1 MEITNLPFN
10 YGNKQIEIDIT
21 EKMNSILQD
30 SDAGE
35 EKEIIKK
42 YLKEISANF
51 QFMIIGESGVGKT
64 SLLKTLFGEAVFLSH
79 TQRDEIIDY
88 RYGDE
93 YAEFQITGFCRRIFN
108 RIDILKG
115 ISIIDTFGIDKIN
128 NPETETFIRDNVSR
142 SDVLLVMLS
151 AQNPGSMSVWNTIEA
166 TDPKKIVFIVS
177 KIDEV
182 TDDLKAE
189 VLERIGRYMGEAGIV
204 APVFCTSV
212 VKPDC
217 SETEQLRNYIDDE
230 IIANN
235 EGLSKQDTNSFYIR
249 EMFAEIKQSFDR
261 RLSQYERDKKI
272 VADIDSM
279 IDDFRADESER
290 IVNLKKKIE
299 NVVDREIEEYKNE
312 IIKRMDPKRIKEQFP
327 KGYADLMD
335 YLNYVNSIYKEKMS
349 GKVNDTVNASVQT
362 LMTDMESVLYKASA
376 ILSERENCIGI
387 EDKFYGTL
395 AESKNHIVA
404 NVKNTIDGAKKVYP
418 SIDDAT
424 KALYDKGMKA
434 RKEADLVVGTSTGL
448 GAVAGGVG
456 GFLGA
461 GALAVGTEGMAA
473 VAAGGVA
480 AAGAGVTIGGL
491 ILPIIAGAVG
501 AFAIAVL
508 AKKIASACTD
518 PQMDLKFQD
527 ALNEFEQDVM
537 RIKEQMKA
545 DLTQRIDEMFR
556 SEINGTDRVFVDY
569 RINVSLEGRRIPLLE
584 DHIGEV
590 DQLLGQLRL
599 EDRSTIEN

>member
-166 TDPKKIVFIVS
+166 TDPKKVVFIVS

-290 IVNLKKKIE
+290 IVNLKKEIE

-327 KGYADLMD
+327 KGYSDLMD

-480 AAGAGVTIGGL
+480 AAGAGVAIGGL

-569 RINVSLEGRRIPLLE
+569 RINVSLEGRRILLLE

-590 DQLLGQLRL
+590 DQLQGQLRL

>member
-182 TDDLKAE
+182 TNDLKAE

-290 IVNLKKKIE
+290 IVNLKKEIE

-327 KGYADLMD
+327 KGYSDLMD

-424 KALYDKGMKA
+424 KALYDKGMRA

-480 AAGAGVTIGGL
+480 AAGAGVAIGGL

>member
-182 TDDLKAE
+182 TNDLKAE

-290 IVNLKKKIE
+290 IVNLKKEIE

-327 KGYADLMD
+327 KGYSDLMD

-424 KALYDKGMKA
+424 KALYDKGMRA

-473 VAAGGVA
+473 AAAGGVA
-480 AAGAGVTIGGL
+480 AAGAGVAIGGL

-545 DLTQRIDEMFR
+545 NLTQRIDEMFR

>member
-182 TDDLKAE
+182 TNDLKAE
-189 VLERIGRYMGEAGIV
+189 VLERIGRDMGEAGIV

-290 IVNLKKKIE
+290 IVNLKKEIE

-327 KGYADLMD
+327 KGYSDLMD

-424 KALYDKGMKA
+424 KALYDKGMRA

-473 VAAGGVA
+473 AAAGGVA
-480 AAGAGVTIGGL
+480 AAGAGVAIGGL

-545 DLTQRIDEMFR
+545 NLTQRIDEMFR

>member
-230 IIANN
+230 IIVNN

-290 IVNLKKKIE
+290 IVNLKKEIE

-327 KGYADLMD
+327 KGYSDLMD

-480 AAGAGVTIGGL
+480 AAGAGVAIGGL

-569 RINVSLEGRRIPLLE
+569 RINVGLEGRRIPLLE